1 MRLLIR
7 ISVTPT
13 LNVPPETVLVP
24 RYAKCMKPVHWR
36 RWSSQAQLLEHRGNT
51 HKQWRHNAPTT
62 NHFWCTPK
70 VERKR
75 EREREKNTQSKP
87 HTATWKTDLNRWP
100 TQLHARAPSYVPPA
114 IACTEIWKRERVP
127 TVKKWH
133 CVGDEIRCPT
143 VHHKLHCQLKRKHSR
158 LQCPLLNISKR

>member
-75 EREREKNTQSKP
+75 EREREKHTIQTTYSHLKDRSKP
-87 HTATWKTDLNRWP
+87 LAYAAARKSPILRTTGYRVYRNMKKGEGSNSLEMTLRRRWNP
-100 TQLHARAPSYVPPA
+100 LSNCASQTSLPA
-114 IACTEIWKRERVP
+114 QT
-127 TVKKWH
+127 
-133 CVGDEIRCPT
+133 
-143 VHHKLHCQLKRKHSR
+143 
-158 LQCPLLNISKR
+158 